1 MILDRMNQSNN
12 FCEINHPYRLDSILI
27 NQTFYFN
34 EIRVGKK
41 KFAYIIHYR
50 IKGNKYSL

>member
-12 FCEINHPYRLDSILI
+12 FYEINHPYRLDSILI

-41 KFAYIIHYR
+41 NYCLHNPLPNQ
-50 IKGNKYSL
+50 GE